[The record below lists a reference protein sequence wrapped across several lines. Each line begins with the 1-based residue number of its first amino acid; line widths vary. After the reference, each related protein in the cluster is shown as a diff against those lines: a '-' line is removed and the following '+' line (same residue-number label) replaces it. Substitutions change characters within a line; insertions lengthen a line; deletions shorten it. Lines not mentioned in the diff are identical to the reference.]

1 MNSDQTSQKTILS
14 RRQFLKIVAIGGAA
28 LTTGLIL
35 GFGNDIFET
44 SQAAVIRET
53 HLMMNGVVNLTLV
66 SDDPA
71 KAKAACDACVRE
83 MRRRVDVF
91 NRFDPKSQLS
101 QLNAEGRLKRP
112 DSMLVNLLN
121 QSELISRASAGAFDI
136 SIKPLLDLYLG
147 AQAMNGGLP
156 SMEDVLCALRLVDYK
171 KIVYA
176 ENEIGF
182 SCPEMSLTLDG
193 IAKGAVVDAGV
204 VTLRMRGFDNVIVE
218 AAGDLLAAGE
228 RNLQVPW
235 KIGIRPPRDGMI
247 QPPPV
252 LHIKNRAVATSGD
265 YLQAFT
271 TDYSIHHILDPHRG
285 FSSSELSSATVI
297 APSASLADGLATA
310 IMVLG
315 VHDGLELLKS
325 FPGCEAYLI
334 DKQLLSTCSPGMGAY
349 FSVIL

>member
-1 MNSDQTSQKTILS
+1 MNSDQTSQETILS
-14 RRQFLKIVAIGGAA
+14 RRQFLEIVAIGGAA

-53 HLMMNGVVNLTLV
+53 HLMMNAVVNLTLV

-71 KAKAACDACVRE
+71 KAKAACDACVRD

-101 QLNAEGRLKRP
+101 QLNTEGRLIRP
-112 DSMLVNLLN
+112 DSMLVDLLN
-121 QSELISRASAGAFDI
+121 QSALISRASTGAFDI
-136 SIKPLLDLYLG
+136 SIKPVLDLYLA
-147 AQAMNGGLP
+147 AQALNGGLP
-156 SMEDVLCALRLVDYK
+156 ALKDILFTLKLVDYN
-171 KIVYA
+171 KIVYD
-176 ENEIGF
+176 ENEVGF
-182 SCPEMSLTLDG
+182 SLPGMNLTLDG

-204 VTLRMRGFDNVIVE
+204 DTLRKNGFDNVIVE

-228 RNLQVPW
+228 RDLQVPW
-235 KIGIRPPRDGMI
+235 KIGIRPPRDGMS

-271 TDYSIHHILDPHRG
+271 PDYSTHHILDPRRG

-310 IMVLG
+310 IVVLG

-334 DKQLLSTCSPGMGAY
+334 DKNLRSTCSPGMEAY
-349 FSVIL
+349 LSDIL